1 MIDVLIIGSGGA
13 GLSSALKAK
22 DNGSNVLVV
31 SKSLPTYSQTAQAQG
46 GINAVLYE
54 DNLIKRVGYIDGWNG
69 IQEQL
74 FNRLKQFL

>member
-31 SKSLPTYSQTAQAQG
+31 SKSLPTYSQTAQAQ
-46 GINAVLYE
+46 LS
-54 DNLIKRVGYIDGWNG
+54 
-69 IQEQL
+69 
-74 FNRLKQFL
+74 